1 MYSRTLP
8 PGSNHAAH
16 SGYSLL
22 ELTLVVLIL
31 GIMAA
36 AVVPSFFS
44 ASPEK
49 LELAARE
56 FADAMRFARSEAM
69 RLGRPMGFRQQSSQK
84 RIRVFRLDTATLPWT
99 PIYDVY
105 HPVSKKLYD
114 IKLDSHPFASVDSL
128 SHDRVF
134 RGACNQ
140 TGNVYFDAAGIPRCV
155 NPETVPLD
163 RFEVTFTLGNDS
175 RLLTLNSITGQV
187 TIQ

>member
-1 MYSRTLP
+1 MYSETIP
-8 PGSNHAAH
+8 PCSKHGAQC
-16 SGYSLL
+16 GYSLL

-36 AVVPSFFS
+36 AVIPSFFS
-44 ASPEK
+44 ANPEK

-69 RLGRPMGFRQQSSQK
+69 RLGVPMGFRQQSSQA
-84 RIRVFRLDTATLPWT
+84 RIRVFRLDTDTAPWT

-114 IKLDSHPFASVDSL
+114 INLNSHAFARVDSL
-128 SHDRVF
+128 SHDRVY
-134 RGACNQ
+134 RGTCNQ

-163 RFEVTFTLGNDS
+163 RFEVTFTLGNES
-175 RLLTLNSITGQV
+175 RLLTLDSITGQV